1 MPQRKTKYDYGIKD
15 IDQRPGESNI
25 DYYMRLAKRADIQ
38 MTRVEKLSKE
48 KGFEAV
54 QGYAYAKAKRELA
67 AFGWKHFERKPP
79 EDQKIFRE
87 RLSAVKEFLSAPTA
101 YKSGITNVY
110 ENKAKALNEKYGTS
124 FNWQDMADFFNKGTF
139 DKLSQS
145 FGSKTVLRTI
155 GTIQNARKVLGEASG
170 NLNITSMDK
179 ENALKAL
186 RKTSAMNKLGIDK
199 EERAKLRE
207 LIKNSG
213 EWLTVEDESDLPF

>member
-1 MPQRKTKYDYGIKD
+1 
-15 IDQRPGESNI
+15 
-25 DYYMRLAKRADIQ
+25 
-38 MTRVEKLSKE
+38 
-48 KGFEAV
+48 
-54 QGYAYAKAKRELA
+54 
-67 AFGWKHFERKPP
+67 
-79 EDQKIFRE
+79 
-87 RLSAVKEFLSAPTA
+87 
-101 YKSGITNVY
+101 
-110 ENKAKALNEKYGTS
+110 
-124 FNWQDMADFFNKGTF
+124 MADFFNKGTF

-155 GTIQNARKVLGEASG
+155 GTIQKARKVIDDASG

-213 EWLTVEDESDLPF
+213 EWLTVEDESELPF